1 MRQEGNRNM
10 ARDRAQN
17 GTPPEDVISIIGP
30 GMKVVGDCVTTGSLR
45 IEGSVQGGIQAG
57 KAVVVGKEGF
67 VDGDIETQDAVISG
81 RVVGTLTIASRL
93 EVHATCRIEGT
104 VRARRMQLE
113 EGASLEGQILVGE
126 GKPAAPTLEHIIAD
140 EQGSAGLM
148 EDAGGA
154 AFSTTS
160 GKLTKSV

>member
-1 MRQEGNRNM
+1 M
-10 ARDRAQN
+10 ARDRAQS

-45 IEGSVQGGIQAG
+45 IEGAVQGAVRAG

-93 EVHATCRIEGT
+93 ELHATCRVEGT

-126 GKPAAPTLEHIIAD
+126 GKEKAPGLGQAVAEEKGPHGLE
-140 EQGSAGLM
+140 ESAG
-148 EDAGGA
+148 ASK
-154 AFSTTS
+154 FSTTS
-160 GKLTKSV
+160 GKLSKSL

>member
-1 MRQEGNRNM
+1 M
-10 ARDRAQN
+10 ARDRAQS

-45 IEGSVQGGIQAG
+45 IEGTVQGSVQAG

-81 RVVGTLTIASRL
+81 RVVGTMTIASRL
-93 EVHATCRIEGT
+93 EVHATCRIEGA

-126 GKPAAPTLEHIIAD
+126 GKQAAPTLEHIIAD
-140 EQGSAGLM
+140 EHGPAGMAEEAGSTG
-148 EDAGGA
+148 
-154 AFSTTS
+154 FSTTS
-160 GKLTKSV
+160 GKLSKSV